1 MKPMLRSV
9 SSVIAFSAL
18 LSATAQTTP
27 FTYQDMLM
35 LDRIGGVAVDP
46 TGHYAAFNVRA
57 TDMENNKGVSTFWLK
72 DLMKPAVPEVKL
84 GVSEGGAFDASWSQD
99 GKQLYFLS
107 GRGEGGTTQLWK
119 TDVSGAKA
127 KQVTRLP
134 LDIAAYRITPDGKGI
149 VVSLAIDEACKD
161 DAITCTVT
169 KNKARAADKSSG
181 MVYTKLFVR
190 HWDTWADGT
199 RNHLYYVPMD
209 GSTPPVALMPGFDGD
224 VPSKPWGGAEDFFI
238 SPDSR
243 TVYFAARFAGTT
255 EPWSTNFDIF
265 SVPITGGKNMNL
277 TEANPAWDATPVVS
291 PDGKTLAYKA
301 MKRPGFEADRF
312 EIQLRDAAGKVT
324 RLGGSHHPHRD
335 A

>member
-1 MKPMLRSV
+1 
-9 SSVIAFSAL
+9 
-18 LSATAQTTP
+18 
-27 FTYQDMLM
+27 
-35 LDRIGGVAVDP
+35 
-46 TGHYAAFNVRA
+46 
-57 TDMENNKGVSTFWLK
+57 
-72 DLMKPAVPEVKL
+72 MKPAVPEVKL

-127 KQVTRLP
+127 EQVTRLP

-199 RNHLYYVPMD
+199 RNHLYYAPMD

-265 SVPITGGKNMNL
+265 SVPITGDDLDQADGVGCGAIDGLRAVLDCMTNPHL
-277 TEANPAWDATPVVS
+277 VEDHVGQVFARWQDACLQSDEAS
-291 PDGKTLAYKA
+291 
-301 MKRPGFEADRF
+301 GFR
-312 EIQLRDAAGKVT
+312 
-324 RLGGSHHPHRD
+324 S
-335 A
+335 